1 MENQRI
7 KNMLA
12 DSLNLTK
19 IKGKKLFLKI
29 LQTVKTFLLFQKL
42 GENFQSFH
50 FCSWCKQRSLRI
62 PFFLLCMYQKI
73 IKSTH
78 L

>member
-1 MENQRI
+1 MENQRKENI
-7 KNMLA
+7 SA
-12 DSLNLTK
+12 DNLNLTE
-19 IKGKKLFLKI
+19 IKGKKSFLKI
-29 LQTVKTFLLFQKL
+29 LQTVKTFMLLQKL

-50 FCSWCKQRSLRI
+50 FCSWCKQRSLRK
-62 PFFLLCMYQKI
+62 PFFLLCMRQKI